1 LPTSTT
7 IRFNFKEKLQMAT
20 NHKLKIVPL
29 GGLGEVGKNM
39 LAIEYG
45 RNVLIIDAGV
55 MFPEQDMLGID
66 LVIPDYNQYLKDK
79 KDWVRGIVVTHGHE
93 DHIGALPY
101 LLAEI
106 NAPVYAT
113 RLTIGLI
120 EVKLQKNRLASRA
133 NLNIVAAGDRLS
145 LGGMFEVEF
154 FHVCHSIPDSVGLA
168 VRTPV
173 GLIVHTGDFKFDH
186 TPTWGAPPDFG
197 ALARFGAEGVLVLL
211 SDSTNADNPGFTPSE
226 KTVDEGLNKVF
237 REAKGRII
245 LATFGSLISRVQQ
258 VINAAARH
266 NRVVAVDGRSLE
278 ESVERAQVLG
288 YLDVPPGVLVDLTKL
303 KGRPDHQVVI
313 IATGSQGE
321 PSAALGRM
329 ANGKHRHITIKAG
342 DTVVMSSRVIPGNDR
357 LVARAVNKLFKRG
370 ARVISGKADNV
381 HVSGHASQE
390 ELKLLLSLVRPKY
403 FVPVHGELRHL
414 HAHAELAR
422 SQGIPAQN
430 IFVVENGAVVEFDE
444 SSARVADRVP
454 GGWVF
459 VDGSSVGDIGPIV
472 LRDREILS
480 QDGFVLAVVRL
491 DEKTGRLVGRPQII
505 TRGFV
510 FVKENLD
517 LIERSEEEVIAAL
530 RMNGQQDPQITIRKA
545 LSELLYSETQRQP
558 MVIPVVM
565 GA

>member
-1 LPTSTT
+1 
-7 IRFNFKEKLQMAT
+7 M
-20 NHKLKIVPL
+20 
-29 GGLGEVGKNM
+29 
-39 LAIEYG
+39 
-45 RNVLIIDAGV
+45 
-55 MFPEQDMLGID
+55 
-66 LVIPDYNQYLKDK
+66 
-79 KDWVRGIVVTHGHE
+79 
-93 DHIGALPY
+93 
-101 LLAEI
+101 
-106 NAPVYAT
+106 
-113 RLTIGLI
+113 
-120 EVKLQKNRLASRA
+120 
-133 NLNIVAAGDRLS
+133 
-145 LGGMFEVEF
+145 
-154 FHVCHSIPDSVGLA
+154 
-168 VRTPV
+168 
-173 GLIVHTGDFKFDH
+173 VHTGDFKFDH

-303 KGRPDHQVVI
+303 KGRPDHQVAI

-422 SQGIPAQN
+422 GQGIPAQN

-491 DEKTGRLVGRPQII
+491 DEKTGQLVGRPQII

>member
-1 LPTSTT
+1 
-7 IRFNFKEKLQMAT
+7 MAT

-66 LVIPDYNQYLKDK
+66 LVIPDYSQYLKDK

-168 VRTPV
+168 IRTPV
-173 GLIVHTGDFKFDH
+173 GLMVHTGDFKFDH

-211 SDSTNADNPGFTPSE
+211 SDSTNADNPGFTSSE

-266 NRVVAVDGRSLE
+266 NRVVAVEGRSLE
-278 ESVERAQVLG
+278 ESVERAQALG

-422 SQGIPAQN
+422 GQGIPAQN

-491 DEKTGRLVGRPQII
+491 DQKTGRLVGRPQII

-558 MVIPVVM
+558 MVIPVVI

>member
-1 LPTSTT
+1 
-7 IRFNFKEKLQMAT
+7 MAT

-66 LVIPDYNQYLKDK
+66 LVIPDYSQYLKDK

-168 VRTPV
+168 IRTPV

-422 SQGIPAQN
+422 GQGIPAQN

-459 VDGSSVGDIGPIV
+459 VDGSGVGDIGPIV

-558 MVIPVVM
+558 MVIPVVI